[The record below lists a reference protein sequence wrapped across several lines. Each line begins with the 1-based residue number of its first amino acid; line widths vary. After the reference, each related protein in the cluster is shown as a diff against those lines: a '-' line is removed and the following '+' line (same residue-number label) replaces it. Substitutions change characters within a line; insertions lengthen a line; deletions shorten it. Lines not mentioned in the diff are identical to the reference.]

1 MTCKVQQPAR
11 IDTDKIEYIVQ
22 TRIWNSE
29 YIHAERFR
37 FFFWLV
43 DFSYPFELF
52 YLLRD
57 RGAVQGRK
65 DLNWYIKRG
74 SKKRI
79 AVLLFPTSASIQEQE
94 NKQKTWTKQ

>member
-37 FFFWLV
+37 FFFFGSLIFPIPLN
-43 DFSYPFELF
+43 FSIF
-52 YLLRD
+52 
-57 RGAVQGRK
+57 
-65 DLNWYIKRG
+65 
-74 SKKRI
+74 
-79 AVLLFPTSASIQEQE
+79 
-94 NKQKTWTKQ
+94 